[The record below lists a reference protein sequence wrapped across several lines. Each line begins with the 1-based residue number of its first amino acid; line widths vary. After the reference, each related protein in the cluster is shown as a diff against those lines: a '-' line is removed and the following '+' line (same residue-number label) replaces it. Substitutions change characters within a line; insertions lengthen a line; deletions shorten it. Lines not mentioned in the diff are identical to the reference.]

1 MVKKLLY
8 ILAILLF
15 VLNYQICDY
24 FYYNEEIK
32 DIKKWWDLKSNIYA
46 VIMVFVFYSS
56 ILGAKGK
63 LRFILSLG
71 VGFCISNVIDKVF
84 FNVLEFRYNDIFMI
98 VLTICASLLDYLQNG
113 KQNK

>member
-1 MVKKLLY
+1 VVKKLLY

-46 VIMVFVFYSS
+46 VIMVFIFYGS
-56 ILGAKGK
+56 ILGSKGQ

-71 VGFCISNVIDKVF
+71 LGFCVSNVIDKVF
-84 FNVLEFRYNDIFMI
+84 FNVLEFRYNDTLMI
-98 VLTICASLLDYLQNG
+98 ILTICASLLDYLQNG